1 MNIDNRL
8 DLDKHIEE
16 IINDFPKSN
25 EDFIFYIRGNTI
37 DGDLCFFSASTYDN
51 FGNALYCL
59 AKNNESILQQLQMV
73 MEGINQLKNQ

>member
-8 DLDKHIEE
+8 DLDSYITEV
-16 IINDFPKSN
+16 INDFPKSN

-37 DGDLCFFSASTYDN
+37 DGDLCFLSSSTYDN

-59 AKNNESILQQLQMV
+59 AKNNESVLEQLEIV
-73 MEGINQLKNQ
+73 MEEINKDKNL